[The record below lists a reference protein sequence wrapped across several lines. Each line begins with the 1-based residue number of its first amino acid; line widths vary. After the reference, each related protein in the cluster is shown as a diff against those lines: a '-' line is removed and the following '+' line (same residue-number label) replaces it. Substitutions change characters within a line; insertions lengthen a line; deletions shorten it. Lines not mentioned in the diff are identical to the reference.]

1 MVRDTRTTGAGAF
14 SGAADPAAFFAGP
27 AQEEALARLEWL
39 AAEGQ
44 RCALVVGPTGAGK
57 SHLAVMAGRRL
68 AGLGAEVAVLSL
80 RGLQAADWIEML
92 LERLPLDPASRLETL
107 RPWLKLENRLR
118 ENTLLERTTA
128 LVFDD
133 VDAACSEVVNG
144 VTRLA
149 TAAEPRFART
159 LVVATTTPEGLGHL
173 PEALRRRAIVR
184 IELAAWT
191 TEETAAYLARETAR
205 AGDTGGSFT
214 PEAAATLARCAAGVP
229 RDIVALA
236 RLALAA
242 ATGDGAATVD
252 AGTVERAWRELST
265 SWERSARGDAP
276 AATTAE
282 GIPQVR
288 VVRRLWG

>member
-1 MVRDTRTTGAGAF
+1 MVRDTRSTGAAPF
-14 SGAADPAAFFAGP
+14 SGSPDPAAFFAGP
-27 AQEEALARLEWL
+27 PQEEALARLEWL

-44 RCALVVGPTGAGK
+44 RCGLVVGPTGSGK

-80 RGLQAADWIEML
+80 RGLHAADWLEML
-92 LERLPLDPASRLETL
+92 LERLPLDPASRLEPL

-133 VDAACSEVVNG
+133 IDAAPAEVVDG
-144 VTRLA
+144 ITRLA

-159 LVVATTTPEGLGHL
+159 LVVATTTSEGLGRL
-173 PEALRRRAIVR
+173 PEPLRRRAVVR

-191 TEETAAYLARETAR
+191 AQETAAYLAHEMAR
-205 AGDTGGSFT
+205 SGGTTGSFT
-214 PEAAATLARCAAGVP
+214 PDAAATLARCAAGVP

-242 ATGDGAATVD
+242 ATGDGAGAID

-265 SWERSARGDAP
+265 SWERSPPRDAP
-276 AATTAE
+276 AESAAQPA
-282 GIPQVR
+282 PQVR

>member
-1 MVRDTRTTGAGAF
+1 MVRDTRAPGAAPF
-14 SGAADPAAFFAGP
+14 SGSLDPATFFAGP

-39 AAEGQ
+39 ADEGQ
-44 RCALVVGPTGAGK
+44 RCGLVVGPTGSGK

-80 RGLQAADWIEML
+80 RGIQAADWIEML
-92 LERLPLDPASRLETL
+92 LERLPLDPASRLESL

-128 LVFDD
+128 LIFDD
-133 VDAACSEVVNG
+133 VDTASAEVVDG
-144 VTRLA
+144 ITRLV

-159 LVVATTTPEGLGHL
+159 LVVATTTPEGLVHL
-173 PEALRRRAIVR
+173 PEPLRRRAVVR

-191 TEETAAYLARETAR
+191 TPETAAYLSHETAR
-205 AGDTGGSFT
+205 AGGTAGSFT

-229 RDIVALA
+229 RDIIALA

-242 ATGDGAATVD
+242 ATGDGEATVD
-252 AGTVERAWRELST
+252 AGTVERAWRELSI
-265 SWERSARGDAP
+265 SWERSAPGAAP
-276 AATTAE
+276 AAPATE
-282 GIPQVR
+282 GTPQVR
-288 VVRRLWG
+288 VVRRLFG

>member
-1 MVRDTRTTGAGAF
+1 MVRDTRAPVAAPF
-14 SGAADPAAFFAGP
+14 SGSPDPATFFTGP

-44 RCALVVGPTGAGK
+44 RCGLVVGPTGSGK

-133 VDAACSEVVNG
+133 VDAASAEVVEG
-144 VTRLA
+144 ITRLA
-149 TAAEPRFART
+149 TAAEPRFGRT

-173 PEALRRRAIVR
+173 PEPLRRRAVVR

-191 TEETAAYLARETAR
+191 APETAAYLAHETAR
-205 AGDTGGSFT
+205 SGGTAGSFT

-242 ATGDGAATVD
+242 AAGDGAATVD

-265 SWERSARGDAP
+265 SWERSPPGAAP
-276 AATTAE
+276 DVTVPE
-282 GIPQVR
+282 GTPQVR